1 MGMILTSAFA
11 MMGVFFMVGM
21 YVAGAIGLL
30 SLLLMYFFSDA
41 PLWNILG
48 NKAWET
54 SNNFILIAVPLF
66 ILMGEIMLRSWI
78 GDRR

>member
-1 MGMILTSAFA
+1 MGLILTSAFV

-48 NKAWET
+48 NKAWEL
-54 SNNFILIAVPLF
+54 SLIH
-66 ILMGEIMLRSWI
+66 I
-78 GDRR
+78 